1 VNIKTTGLTGAV
13 AAALL
18 LSATQVSAE
27 SITVQVSGM
36 FTEYRFLGVGVPLV
50 GRDPG
55 DPSTW
60 DQNPPASDIQF
71 SISGELTIDG
81 GIVTAATL
89 VAGPVTQR
97 FAGTGGVDPT
107 EGVFEGLVYTISG
120 TNLVQAP
127 GTGAG
132 VKGTC
137 TALGGNVNV
146 ACTNA
151 LTAWQTE
158 ANSRLTNWNGIPE
171 GYTVSDLFGGS
182 NIFNFV
188 LTAQNGVSWDVGGTE
203 VGNSI
208 VAQMFRNEPNAFPS
222 FNAAFAGQLQLTV
235 VPVPAA
241 VWLFA
246 SALGLIGFIRRRA
259 VA

>member
-1 VNIKTTGLTGAV
+1 MNIKTAGLTGAV
-13 AAALL
+13 TAALL
-18 LSATQVSAE
+18 LSAAQASAE
-27 SITVQVSGM
+27 AIEVQVSGI
-36 FTEYRFLGVGVPLV
+36 FTEYRFLGVGVTLN

-60 DQNPPASDIQF
+60 DQNTPETDIQF
-71 SISGELTIDG
+71 SISGVLTIDG
-81 GIVTAATL
+81 GIVTGATL
-89 VAGPVTQR
+89 AAGPVTQR

-120 TNLVQAP
+120 TNLIQAP

-132 VKGTC
+132 VTGTC
-137 TALGGNVNV
+137 TPLGGNVNV

-158 ANSRLTNWNGIPE
+158 ASNRLTNWNGIPQ

-188 LTAQNGVSWDVGGTE
+188 LTAQNGANWTVGGADA
-203 VGNSI
+203 GDSI
-208 VAQMFRNEPNAFPS
+208 TAQLFRNEPNAAS
-222 FNAAFAGQLQLTV
+222 AFNAAFAGQLQLTV

-246 SALGLIGFIRRRA
+246 SALGLMGFIRRRA
-259 VA
+259 AA